1 MPFIAH
7 SRKATTDLVGEL
19 LAEFARPLS
28 YSFVA
33 DDDTPSGQ
41 QFLHHAQTEW
51 EAEIQPHGMA
61 DDLGREPVPAV
72 SLRRSGRHPSRLLT
86 PASPRKRGNPAK
98 LTVPSEG
105 YFTTTFSAEPFP
117 CGSFCTPASST
128 AALVSQA
135 NEMGG
140 AANNCRLRSSDRCRP
155 SRWPAG
161 RQVESAGR

>member
-72 SLRRSGRHPSRLLT
+72 TGVSGRRHPSRLLP
-86 PASPRKRGNPAK
+86 PASPRKRGKPAK
-98 LTVPSEG
+98 LTVPSRVV
-105 YFTTTFSAEPFP
+105 AHVDRPL
-117 CGSFCTPASST
+117 T
-128 AALVSQA
+128 AAHHDRVGA
-135 NEMGG
+135 GEGVRHAVDGG
-140 AANNCRLRSSDRCRP
+140 RLIVP
-155 SRWPAG
+155 
-161 RQVESAGR
+161 

>member
-61 DDLGREPVPAV
+61 HDLGREPVPAV
-72 SLRRSGRHPSRLLT
+72 TGVSGRRHPSRLLT

-98 LTVPSEG
+98 LTVPLAHRGEQFRARQNTRLG
-105 YFTTTFSAEPFP
+105 ILVGLEQDHEPH
-117 CGSFCTPASST
+117 
-128 AALVSQA
+128 
-135 NEMGG
+135 
-140 AANNCRLRSSDRCRP
+140 R
-155 SRWPAG
+155 
-161 RQVESAGR
+161 

>member
-72 SLRRSGRHPSRLLT
+72 TGVSGRRHPSRLLT
-86 PASPRKRGNPAK
+86 PASPRKRGKPAK
-98 LTVPSEG
+98 LTVPYKGLAVQRQRQRPAHLGIVEG
-105 YFTTTFSAEPFP
+105 WGITVDDQIGVGIRGPQ
-117 CGSFCTPASST
+117 
-128 AALVSQA
+128 LA
-135 NEMGG
+135 N
-140 AANNCRLRSSDRCRP
+140 RLRRLALDIS
-155 SRWPAG
+155 
-161 RQVESAGR
+161 Q

>member
-72 SLRRSGRHPSRLLT
+72 TGVSGRRHPSRLLT
-86 PASPRKRGNPAK
+86 PASPRKRGKPAK
-98 LTVPSEG
+98 LTVPIDVQL
-105 YFTTTFSAEPFP
+105 
-117 CGSFCTPASST
+117 CQ
-128 AALVSQA
+128 VSLEVHGEVRHAHQGIL
-135 NEMGG
+135 E
-140 AANNCRLRSSDRCRP
+140 RLEVR
-155 SRWPAG
+155 RWP
-161 RQVESAGR
+161 SAQAPGEQA

>member
-61 DDLGREPVPAV
+61 DDLGREPLPAV
-72 SLRRSGRHPSRLLT
+72 TGVSGRRHPSRLLT
-86 PASPRKRGNPAK
+86 PASPRKRGKPAK
-98 LTVPSEG
+98 LTVPAGQCSRDLGRRKPISFGEDGVDADNERVPLGDTADEFGYQVPRPRPLPVLSE
-105 YFTTTFSAEPFP
+105 
-117 CGSFCTPASST
+117 
-128 AALVSQA
+128 ALLV
-135 NEMGG
+135 N
-140 AANNCRLRSSDRCRP
+140 
-155 SRWPAG
+155 
-161 RQVESAGR
+161 